1 MPWLAFLGHDQGDPF
16 LIFQQRSYAPKNESS
31 GRSGFDRRLDGQLGG
46 NLTGRPIVRSAQAV
60 DRNARINW
68 NLVRINDWAAP
79 PLQERG
85 KTLGALVAPVKLRRK
100 IIDPAVS
107 QPSHRIGVKIL
118 VLIQFYGDRGRIA
131 LSINAEGTYPEQN
144 VGPGGLDSV
153 V

>member
-1 MPWLAFLGHDQGDPF
+1 MLRLAFLGHDQGDPF
-16 LIFQQRSYAPKNESS
+16 LIFQQRSHTPKNESS
-31 GRSGFDRRLDGQLGG
+31 GRPGLDRRFDGQLRG
-46 NLTGRPIVRSAQAV
+46 NFTGRPIVRSAQAV
-60 DRNARINW
+60 DRDAGINW
-68 NLVRINDWAAP
+68 NLLRINDRATP

-85 KTLGALVAPVKLRRK
+85 KALGALVAPVELRRK

-107 QPSHRIGVKIL
+107 QPSYRIGVEIL
-118 VLIQFYGDRGRIA
+118 VLIQFHGDRGRVA